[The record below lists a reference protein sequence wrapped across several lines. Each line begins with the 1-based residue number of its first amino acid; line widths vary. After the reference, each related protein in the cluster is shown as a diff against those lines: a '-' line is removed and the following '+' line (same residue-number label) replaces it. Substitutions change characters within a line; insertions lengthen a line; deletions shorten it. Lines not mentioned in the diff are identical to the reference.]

1 MTIREK
7 LELLVVGEVS
17 EITIIDQSQW
27 YVLVTYRVAG
37 TTGTAELIR

>member
-7 LELLVVGEVS
+7 LELLVIGEVS

-27 YVLVTYRVAG
+27 YVTVSYRVAG